1 MIEIDQV
8 RARRDATIF
17 LMNNLAH
24 IAFSGSAP
32 ADERAAAKAELQQNS
47 LASATPEQMIPLI
60 KFVQEQYESSE
71 MNKALSASGRIP
83 YPSLAA
89 QKKLPGM
96 QSVFLDD
103 MQVSVMGDW
112 YEKQSTFSF
121 DSMRSMV
128 DNTPILNAVIMT
140 RIRQVQRFCR
150 VQTGG
155 KGPGFKITLK
165 DTDGHIGT
173 DDKKSIA
180 LLENFFLNS
189 GWESRP
195 RTRLRLKRDDLSSFM
210 AKLVRDSLTL
220 DSAGIETE
228 WKRDKSL
235 GLDGLY
241 AVDGATLRLCT
252 EQGYQGDDE
261 IFALQVVQGNI
272 RSLYTYDDL
281 IYVPRNPRTDVMIGG
296 YGLSETEL
304 LVRVVTGFLNAF
316 TYNTKYF
323 DSNQIPKGLLHLTGN
338 FNEADVAAFKRMWN
352 AMVKGVNNQWSL
364 PVMVSKD
371 QESRAAFE
379 NFGVEVNEMMFAK
392 WMSFL
397 TSIICAIYGI
407 GPDEI
412 NFESFSSGTSS
423 SLAGN
428 DTEEKLANSKDKGL
442 RPLLAYFE
450 NLFTDFIVQE
460 FGDKYVFRWTGLDE
474 EDPQIAFE
482 RKKLILTWDEM
493 RAEDDLPKVPG
504 GIGAAPLNPSLLPVW
519 QAENQQQQQPE
530 GDFGQPGQEQ
540 PGAAPKDGEDGK
552 PAPFG
557 KPDAQNDAGGDFGKP
572 GDAAADPDA
581 VGGGAEGDDADQI
594 TKSFGLPIFTI
605 EP

>member
-1 MIEIDQV
+1 ME
-8 RARRDATIF
+8 
-17 LMNNLAH
+17 NLAH

-32 ADERAAAKAELQQNS
+32 ADERAAAQSELQKAS
-47 LASATPEQMIPLI
+47 LADATPDKMLPLIQFMQDQYEQM
-60 KFVQEQYESSE
+60 E
-71 MNKALSASGRIP
+71 MSKALGRASKIP
-83 YPSLAA
+83 NPSLAV

-103 MQVSVMGDW
+103 MQVSVMGDF
-112 YEKQSTFSF
+112 YEKQSAFSF
-121 DSMRSMV
+121 DSMRAMV
-128 DNTPILNAVIMT
+128 EGTPILNAVIMT

-150 VQTGG
+150 VQTNG

-165 DTDGHIGT
+165 DTDGKHT
-173 DDKKSIA
+173 SDDDKKSIA
-180 LLENFFLNS
+180 LLEGFFMNS
-189 GWESRP
+189 GWESKP
-195 RTRLRLKRDDLSSFM
+195 RQRMRLKRDDFSSFM

-228 WKRDKSL
+228 WKRDRSL
-235 GLDGLY
+235 GLDGMY

-252 EQGYQGDDE
+252 EQGYEGDDE

-281 IYVPRNPRTDVMIGG
+281 IYVPRNPRTDVLIGG

-338 FNEADVAAFKRMWN
+338 FSEQDVAAFKRMWN
-352 AMVKGVNNQWSL
+352 AMVKGVNNQWAL

-371 QESRAAFE
+371 SESKAAFE
-379 NFGVEVNEMMFAK
+379 NFGVEVNEMMFGK
-392 WMSFL
+392 WMTFL
-397 TSIICAIYGI
+397 SSLICAIYGI

-412 NFESFSSGTSS
+412 NFESFSAGSS
-423 SLAGN
+423 SNLSGN

-474 EDPQIAFE
+474 EDEQIAFE
-482 RKKLILTWDEM
+482 RKKLIMTWDEM
-493 RAEDDLPKVPG
+493 RAEDELPKVPDG
-504 GIGAAPLNPSLLPVW
+504 LGAVPLNPALIPVW
-519 QAENQQQQQPE
+519 QAVNQQQQPQE

-540 PGAAPKDGEDGK
+540 PGAPADGGKGEDSKGA
-552 PAPFG
+552 APFG

-572 GDAAADPDA
+572 PAAVADPDS
-581 VGGGAEGDDADQI
+581 VGGGAEGDDADAM
-594 TKSFGLPIFTI
+594 TKSFGLPVFTI